1 MIFFGWIKFTLS
13 ISAGRWS
20 SSTCAS
26 HMFCSLKN
34 GWLSF
39 GLCLVMTSHGWPF
52 SRPSDEQRIPT
63 KWGVVPT
70 NQWNRNK
77 ISRQISSKD
86 FQVNQWIRSWIYP
99 APFICFNY
107 PTHQLL
113 RFIQFLPFFTHQQKD
128 RPGVEAKLILLSQ
141 GGVAASRFA
150 SALASRFPGLT
161 TRPRPWH
168 VTMGEPQ
175 QVAPRRRALPVE
187 QPGRK
192 LAQEPETWTS
202 KNGRNFIYQQVS
214 GYWAEI
220 CFFRLI
226 FGGAGRVSP

>member
-77 ISRQISSKD
+77 ISRQISSED

-113 RFIQFLPFFTHQQKD
+113 RFIQFLPFFTHKKKRSPRCWGQVDTSQ
-128 RPGVEAKLILLSQ
+128 PGWCGCITLRFSIGLSFPWSHHEAKA
-141 GGVAASRFA
+141 VARHHGRAATSG
-150 SALASRFPGLT
+150 SAT
-161 TRPRPWH
+161 TSP
-168 VTMGEPQ
+168 
-175 QVAPRRRALPVE
+175 
-187 QPGRK
+187 
-192 LAQEPETWTS
+192 S
-202 KNGRNFIYQQVS
+202 S
-214 GYWAEI
+214 GTA
-220 CFFRLI
+220 RT
-226 FGGAGRVSP
+226 